1 MFERLKDLSKTLIAL
16 QISKK
21 LVRHVPYCKDSYMYK
36 FTGTYS
42 SEFKAT
48 DALLA
53 KN

>member
-1 MFERLKDLSKTLIAL
+1 MFERFKDLSKTLIAL

-21 LVRHVPYCKDSYMYK
+21 TSTSCSYCKDSYMYK